1 MTELKAHYDTDK
13 FPSVDEKLVV
23 RDNANLKTASY
34 ARHYFA
40 NVTSVDKYVG
50 LVLDELEKM
59 GELDNTIVPFTSD
72 HGEMLGSHGRKGKG
86 VVNTESVAIPFIVHW
101 PKGLDEQITDL
112 MIGAPDILPTLLGL
126 TNMQKAIPIE
136 VQGRDYSDLLFN
148 PNSTKVKKP
157 ESVFLMN
164 RGWKGV
170 RTDRY
175 TLYLGK
181 GNKKKDNFVAYI
193 FDNEKDPYQQ
203 HQIGLEENKA
213 LSESL
218 LKMLAQHLKEAND
231 EWYQKKLHADLIP
244 YN

>member
-1 MTELKAHYDTDK
+1 
-13 FPSVDEKLVV
+13 
-23 RDNANLKTASY
+23 
-34 ARHYFA
+34 
-40 NVTSVDKYVG
+40 
-50 LVLDELEKM
+50 
-59 GELDNTIVPFTSD
+59 
-72 HGEMLGSHGRKGKG
+72 
-86 VVNTESVAIPFIVHW
+86 
-101 PKGLDEQITDL
+101 
-112 MIGAPDILPTLLGL
+112 
-126 TNMQKAIPIE
+126 
-136 VQGRDYSDLLFN
+136 
-148 PNSTKVKKP
+148 
-157 ESVFLMN
+157 MN